1 MEEYNQFMT
10 LDENKH
16 LTLTEDEL
24 VYVKRANCQA
34 SPTNAAMFLLNYLK
48 NNNLEEDLEHKE
60 HDVRFYTECML
71 AYRRKNFEV
80 K

>member
-1 MEEYNQFMT
+1 MKLEEGK
-10 LDENKH
+10 LI
-16 LTLTEDEL
+16 LTEEEL

-34 SPTNAAMFLLNYLK
+34 SPTNAGLFLRSYVK
-48 NNNLEEDLEHKE
+48 NNKLVEDAEHLPDLK
-60 HDVRFYTECML
+60 FFIECIQ

>member
-1 MEEYNQFMT
+1 MT

-34 SPTNAAMFLLNYLK
+34 APINAGLFLLNYLK
-48 NNNLEEDLEHKE
+48 NNNLEEDLEHKT
-60 HDVRFYTECML
+60 HDVRYYAECIQ
-71 AYRRKNFEV
+71 AYRRKTYTV